1 MKDERKTQVRNNYEY
16 AKEKIR
22 PEFLKYDQETMIRR
36 FQLKHDRDYIYLPF
50 VGSEYRISRQTGEVE
65 RLLSDCQ
72 APEHGN
78 DAEKIQT
85 EQADYMETLSI
96 YDILCYSKP
105 AASLTGRWCLVNSL
119 PGVGQNNGLGDNTVT
134 GDAGY
139 FDQYPDAYRAACRE
153 LGGTEVVCGDI
164 GFEIPVYPFFP
175 LRLRFY
181 LSDEEFPAQL
191 SVLFDEHTLEYMH
204 YETTYYVVNC
214 LMRAI
219 REKMKRY
226 L

>member
-36 FQLKHDRDYIYLPF
+36 FQLKHDPDYIYLPF

-65 RLLSDCQ
+65 RLLSGCQ

-105 AASLTGRWCLVNSL
+105 DASLTGRWCLVNSL
-119 PGVGQNNGLGDNTVT
+119 PGVGQNNGLGDNS
-134 GDAGY
+134 
-139 FDQYPDAYRAACRE
+139 RNR
-153 LGGTEVVCGDI
+153 
-164 GFEIPVYPFFP
+164 
-175 LRLRFY
+175 
-181 LSDEEFPAQL
+181 
-191 SVLFDEHTLEYMH
+191 
-204 YETTYYVVNC
+204 
-214 LMRAI
+214 
-219 REKMKRY
+219 
-226 L
+226 